1 MHEEQS
7 IPSYEIVSC
16 SSSQVKPKVK
26 SETKFPLL
34 LLLSWI
40 FKVNFLTEVYGP
52 FHILLQTCILPYF
65 CFNMFKISHNQV
77 MLVCGAG
84 ISCTIHY
91 SDIYGV
97 WCNFTACK

>member
-40 FKVNFLTEVYGP
+40 FKVDFLTEVYGP
-52 FHILLQTCILPYF
+52 FSYITSNLYIAVFLL
-65 CFNMFKISHNQV
+65 
-77 MLVCGAG
+77 
-84 ISCTIHY
+84 
-91 SDIYGV
+91 
-97 WCNFTACK
+97 